1 MSDAVLILMSNAGNT
16 STYVFNRL
24 AIGFLPFDDE
34 SSILCISFLKNSTR
48 ATEGIYRNDK
58 HPPDKWRL
66 RNKQGEADD
75 TCRVVVV
82 MMIDTMQG
90 DADDEDGDADDEPIQ
105 SNSPSMHFV
114 VKTFHQL
121 TSSLKRLI

>member
-48 ATEGIYRNDK
+48 AMEGIYRNDK

-90 DADDEDGDADDEPIQ
+90 DDDAMYADAAEEDG
-105 SNSPSMHFV
+105 V
-114 VKTFHQL
+114 C
-121 TSSLKRLI
+121 